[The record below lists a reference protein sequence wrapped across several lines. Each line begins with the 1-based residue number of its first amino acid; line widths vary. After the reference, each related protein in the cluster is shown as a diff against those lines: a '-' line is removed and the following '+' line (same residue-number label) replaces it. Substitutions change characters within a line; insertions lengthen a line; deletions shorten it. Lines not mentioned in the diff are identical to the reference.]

1 MGLGPFFAKRD
12 GPKTPPVPEHP
23 MNGASSMGSGRR
35 RHSLSQGSISDPIA
49 KEADMKK
56 FFALAGVAAALVVA
70 VPMAAQ
76 ADSYRHVERD
86 GPRGGHY
93 ERDVYHGH
101 SYHQQ
106 RRDFDHWRP
115 GLERARYHGFG
126 RPVFYDHYYRVHAR
140 DYRGRLVLL
149 TVNAYTGAIISV
161 GF

>member
-1 MGLGPFFAKRD
+1 
-12 GPKTPPVPEHP
+12 
-23 MNGASSMGSGRR
+23 MNGCSSKGSGRT
-35 RHSLSQGSISDPIA
+35 RHSLPQGSISDPLA

-56 FFALAGVAAALVVA
+56 FLALAGVAAALVMA

-93 ERDVYHGH
+93 ERDVYRSHDRDYGRGYDRG
-101 SYHQQ
+101 YHRGYENAERRE

-115 GLERARYHGFG
+115 GLERSRYHGFG
-126 RPVFYDHYYRVHAR
+126 RPVFYDHYYRVPCR
-140 DYRGRLVLL
+140 DYRDRAVFL
-149 TVNAYTGAIISV
+149 TVDAFSGAVISV